1 MLLAEEF
8 VRAEIRYRG
17 ERLGAL
23 AMTKEK
29 GR

>member
-1 MLLAEEF
+1 MLLADEF

-23 AMTKEK
+23 ALRKEK
-29 GR
+29 ER